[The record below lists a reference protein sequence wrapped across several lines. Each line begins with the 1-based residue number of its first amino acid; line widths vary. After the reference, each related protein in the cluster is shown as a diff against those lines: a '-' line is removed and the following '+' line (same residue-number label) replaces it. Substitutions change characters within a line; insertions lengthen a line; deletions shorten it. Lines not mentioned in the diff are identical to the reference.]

1 MSRKASLVFVLFL
14 GHSFGVIGQTDGY
27 RYERELSGVTS
38 NWHQVVLPNA
48 IFNKVSKDLSDIRI
62 LGITKDN
69 DTIEAPYILRESRE
83 KNSYNW
89 VNIER
94 INAVSTAEKHYV
106 TYQIPKGET
115 INEIRLDF
123 NTPNFDWLL
132 SLEGSQD
139 NQNWFTL
146 LEDYRILAIK
156 NELTDYKFTTLR
168 FTNAKY
174 RYFRIGVKSRTD
186 PKLLGAQIGKITTVP
201 ATKIKYPVKKL
212 DIAQEP
218 KTQRTAV
225 NLSLEQKV
233 PVSHIEIRCKDQ
245 LDYYRPIT
253 IKYVLD
259 SIQTEKGWR
268 YNYATLFAGTLS
280 SLEKN
285 GFEFPS
291 TAASKIQIQIENED
305 NEPLE
310 IESVVVEGHKYW
322 LDVRFAKEA
331 RYSLIYGNP
340 YAVKPKYDLS
350 RFLESIPKNAAPLT
364 LGVESLLS
372 KTPVETSSALFENKF
387 WLWAVMGIIILVLGW
402 FSLNMIRK
410 K

>member
-1 MSRKASLVFVLFL
+1 MSRKASLIFALFL

-27 RYERELSGVTS
+27 TYERELSGVNS
-38 NWHQVVLPNA
+38 NWHQVVLPNT
-48 IFNKVSKDLSDIRI
+48 IFDKVAKDLSDIRV

-83 KNSYNW
+83 NNSYNW
-89 VNIER
+89 VNIEQ
-94 INAVSTAEKHYV
+94 INAVNTAEKHYV
-106 TYQIPKGET
+106 TYQIPKNEI

-132 SLEGSQD
+132 TLEGSQD
-139 NQNWFTL
+139 NQNWFTI
-146 LEDYRILAIK
+146 LENYRILAIK
-156 NELTDYKFTTLR
+156 NGLTDYKFTTLR

-174 RYFRIGVKSRTD
+174 RYFRVGIKSKAD
-186 PKLLGAQIGKITTVP
+186 PQFLGAQIGKLTAVP
-201 ATKIKYPVKKL
+201 ATKVIYPVKKL
-212 DIAQEP
+212 NIAQEP
-218 KTQRTAV
+218 RTQRTAV

-233 PVSHIEIRCKDQ
+233 PVSHLEIRCKDQ
-245 LDYYRPIT
+245 LDYYRPISIRSIT
-253 IKYVLD
+253 D

-268 YNYATLFAGTLS
+268 YNYATLFVGTLS

-291 TAASKIQIQIENED
+291 TIASKIQIRIENED

-310 IESVVVEGHKYW
+310 IESVVVQGHKYW

-340 YAVKPKYDLS
+340 YAVKPKYDLR
-350 RFLESIPKNAAPLT
+350 RFQESIPKNAAALT
-364 LGVESLLS
+364 MGVESLRTKALM
-372 KTPVETSSALFENKF
+372 ETSSALFENKF
-387 WLWAVMGIIILVLGW
+387 WLWAIMGIIMLVLGW